1 VYVSGRCCVN
11 SSTFNYDYATIKYSA
26 VGLPLWTNLF
36 NGSGNSYDGANSL
49 VLDSGGNVYVTG
61 QSTGSGS
68 GHDYGTIKYATT
80 GVPLWTNLFN
90 GSGNGDDSGVSLA
103 VDGSGNVYVTGY
115 ATGSGYDYATIKYSG
130 PPSPPF
136 ITNQLLSGGDMSFSF
151 VGIAGTNY
159 ALDRTFNLLPVINW
173 IPQLT
178 NPAGA
183 DGALVFTNTP
193 DPTTNNF
200 WRIRSVP

>member
-1 VYVSGRCCVN
+1 LAVDG
-11 SSTFNYDYATIKYSA
+11 SS
-26 VGLPLWTNLF
+26 
-36 NGSGNSYDGANSL
+36 
-49 VLDSGGNVYVTG
+49 NVYVTG
-61 QSTGSGS
+61 FSTDSG
-68 GHDYGTIKYATT
+68 GNPHYATLKYSSA
-80 GVPLWTNLFN
+80 GIPQWTNFFN
-90 GSGNGDDSGVSLA
+90 GTDYDDALSLA

-115 ATGSGYDYATIKYSG
+115 SDNGSNFDYATIKYSG

-136 ITNQLLSGGDMSFSF
+136 LTAALLTGGNMRLSF
-151 VGIAGTNY
+151 VGLAEINY

-178 NPAGA
+178 NPAGV
-183 DGALVFTNTP
+183 DGVLVFTNTP